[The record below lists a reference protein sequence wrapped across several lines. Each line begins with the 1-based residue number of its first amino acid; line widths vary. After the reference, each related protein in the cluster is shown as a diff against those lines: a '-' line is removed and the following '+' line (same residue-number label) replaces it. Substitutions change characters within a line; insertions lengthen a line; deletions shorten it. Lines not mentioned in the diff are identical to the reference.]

1 MSTYSIVIGPYFVSG
16 YITDDYVLDG
26 SLAAA
31 AAITTT
37 GDTLTVK
44 DAAAT
49 LSASFGLD
57 QRAGLLIEVNE
68 IIPYTWDD
76 VYGNWDSWPG
86 AHWEYR
92 GVRLQAF
99 DQVNLNTLNTIFQG
113 VTSLSAQFSFA
124 ANGTLMRYG
133 EVSAITQTALTAVGQ
148 VTYAGQTAVTSA
160 FTLTT
165 TGLRIQEIASTLF
178 DNVALT
184 TLGTV
189 IWSGES
195 SMNTSLTTQATSYVL
210 WNGDP
215 ETFAVVAT
223 ADFDSNLFIR
233 NLENVVAFPITATLA
248 QAITLAKTDPYRALV
263 ITPENRI
270 CRVLVEPRS
279 LDIAVNT
286 RLAQVV
292 AETRALEI
300 EQANRVLK
308 LNIPPFKQIVN
319 ERQI

>member
-1 MSTYSIVIGPYFVSG
+1 MATYSIVIGPYFTSG

-26 SLAAA
+26 SLATVASLQA
-31 AAITTT
+31 SSE
-37 GDTLTVK
+37 TLTLK
-44 DAAAT
+44 EASAT
-49 LSASFGLD
+49 LSAAFTLD
-57 QRAGLLIEVNE
+57 QRAGFLIEVNE
-68 IIPYTWDD
+68 VIPYTWDD
-76 VYGNWDSWPG
+76 VYGNWASWPG

-92 GVRLQAF
+92 GVRLDAF
-99 DQVNLNTLNTIFQG
+99 DTVTLETLNTIFQG
-113 VTSLSAQFSFA
+113 VTTLSAQFGFA
-124 ANGTLMRYG
+124 ATGTLMRYG
-133 EVSAITQTALTAVGQ
+133 EVSATTQADLVTVGQ
-148 VTYAGQTAVTSA
+148 VTYAGETAVSSA

-195 SMNTSLTTQATSYVL
+195 HVNTTLSTQATSWVV
-210 WNGDP
+210 WNGQAAVNSA
-215 ETFAVVAT
+215 FA

-233 NLENVVAFPITATLA
+233 NLENVLAFPITATLA

-263 ITPENRI
+263 IVPENRM
-270 CRVLVEPRS
+270 CRVLAEPRS

>member
-1 MSTYSIVIGPYFVSG
+1 MATNSIVLGPYFVSG

-26 SLAAA
+26 SLAAIA
-31 AAITTT
+31 SISAT
-37 GDTLTVK
+37 GTTLTLK
-44 DAAAT
+44 EAEAT
-49 LSASFGLD
+49 LSSQFTLN
-57 QRAGLLIEVNE
+57 QTAGFLIEITDE
-68 IIPYTWDD
+68 IAYTWDD
-76 VYGNWDSWPG
+76 VYGTWDSWPG

-99 DQVNLNTLNTIFQG
+99 DTVTLETLNTIFQG
-113 VTSLSAQFSFA
+113 VTALSAEFSLTTV
-124 ANGTLMRYG
+124 GTHVRYG
-133 EVSAITQTALTAVGQ
+133 EAALNTTASLDTTGQ
-148 VTYAGQTAVTSA
+148 VTYSGVAATTSA
-160 FTLTT
+160 FALTT

-178 DNVALT
+178 DACTLD

-195 SMNTSLTTQATSYVL
+195 AITSALSTQVTSFVL

-223 ADFDSNLFIR
+223 ADFDSNLQINNGDQTYRFPM
-233 NLENVVAFPITATLA
+233 AFTLA

-263 ITPENRI
+263 IIPESRLI
-270 CRVLVEPRS
+270 VVLAEPRTVE
-279 LDIAVNT
+279 IPVNT
-286 RLAQVV
+286 RIAQVL

-300 EQANRVLK
+300 QQADRVLK

>member
-1 MSTYSIVIGPYFVSG
+1 MAIKSIILGPYFTSG

-26 SLAAA
+26 SLAAVASISA
-31 AAITTT
+31 A
-37 GDTLTVK
+37 GDTLTLK
-44 DAAAT
+44 EASAT
-49 LSASFGLD
+49 LSAAFTLD
-57 QRAGLLIEVNE
+57 QRAGFLIEITDE
-68 IIPYTWDD
+68 IPYTWDD

-113 VTSLSAQFSFA
+113 VTTLSAQFSLSTT
-124 ANGTLMRYG
+124 GTLMRYG
-133 EVSAITQTALTAVGQ
+133 EATLTTQVALDTVGQ
-148 VTYAGQTAVTSA
+148 VTYAGETAVSSA

-178 DNVALT
+178 DNC
-184 TLGTV
+184 TLDTYGTV

-195 SMNTSLTTQATSYVL
+195 TMNTALTTQATSWVI

-223 ADFDSNLFIR
+223 ADFDSNLQINNGDQIFR
-233 NLENVVAFPITATLA
+233 FPLVFTLA

-270 CRVLVEPRS
+270 CVVLAEQRTQ
-279 LDIAVNT
+279 DIAVNT
-286 RLAQVV
+286 RLAQVL